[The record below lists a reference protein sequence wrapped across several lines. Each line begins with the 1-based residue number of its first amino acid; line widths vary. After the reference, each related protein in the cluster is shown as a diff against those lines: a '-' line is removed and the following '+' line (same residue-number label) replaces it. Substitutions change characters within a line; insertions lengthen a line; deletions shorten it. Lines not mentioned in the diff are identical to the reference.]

1 MLSHFGARIAAFI
14 LITATLSLWPGQAG
28 AGAGPTEARARA
40 VIEALSAGDP
50 ERYERVARENFSP
63 SALARR
69 TPKERAAFVAT
80 IHADFG
86 ALSIETIDVA
96 AGEVKITASGKGGKV
111 RFIFGFETTPEQR
124 INSLSVERVG
134 EGADNGPAIPPPPVT
149 AAMSSAQLKAALDAW
164 LKPFVQHDDFAGV
177 VLVAKGGTPVFAQA
191 YGPADREARRA
202 ADTDTAYNVASIGKK
217 FTHVA
222 IARLIQEGRLKPATR
237 LGDVISDYPDAG
249 ARTATVDQLLNMQGG
264 ISDFFGPGFESVDKS
279 TLNANH
285 AYYKRVSALPQ
296 RFKPGTK
303 TEYCNGC
310 YVVLGEMIER
320 ISGKSFEDFIV
331 ESVLR
336 PAGMTRTGYF
346 NADRLPPN
354 TAGTYARLRGPT
366 APYESTRS
374 FHGATGSAAG
384 GVYSTA
390 KDLLAFDNALREGRL
405 LNAELTAWTL
415 RGAPTSGRNM
425 APMGIAGGAPGM
437 NALLESDGNWAVIV
451 TANVDA
457 PLPER
462 LGLAITKA
470 LKR

>member
-1 MLSHFGARIAAFI
+1 MLSSQGARIVVFI
-14 LITATLSLWPGQAG
+14 LMTAALSLWPGQAG
-28 AGAGPTEARARA
+28 ASAGPAEARARA
-40 VIEALSAGDP
+40 VVEALSAGDP

-69 TPKERAAFVAT
+69 TPGERAAFVAT

-86 ALSIETIDVA
+86 ALSIEMIDVA
-96 AGEVKITASGKGGKV
+96 PGEVKITASGKGGKV
-111 RFIFGFETTPEQR
+111 RFIFGFEPTPEQR
-124 INSLSVERVG
+124 INALGVERVG
-134 EGADNGPAIPPPPVT
+134 EGADSGPTFPLPPIN
-149 AAMSSAQLKAALDAW
+149 ASMSAAQLSAALETW
-164 LKPFVQHDDFAGV
+164 LKPFVQNDDFAGV
-177 VLVAKGGTPVFAQA
+177 VLVAKGGTPVFVQA

-217 FTHVA
+217 LTQVA
-222 IARLIQEGRLKPATR
+222 IARLIQEGRLTPATK
-237 LGDVISDYPDAG
+237 LGDIISDYPDAD

-264 ISDFFGPGFESVDKS
+264 ISDFFGPGFEAVDKS
-279 TLNANH
+279 TLNTNH

-320 ISGKSFEDFIV
+320 ISGKRFEDFIA
-331 ESVLR
+331 EAVLR
-336 PAGMTRTGYF
+336 PAGMKRTGYF
-346 NADRLPPN
+346 NTVSLPPN

-374 FHGATGSAAG
+374 FHGTTGSGAG

-390 KDLLAFDNALREGRL
+390 MDLLAFDNALRDGRL

-415 RGAPTSGRNM
+415 GGARSAGRNM
-425 APMGIAGGAPGM
+425 TPMGIAGGAPGM
-437 NALLESDGNWAVIV
+437 NALLESDGNWTVII

-462 LGLAITKA
+462 LGVAIAKA
-470 LKR
+470 LKK